1 MTLGLSISAFTI
13 LHVAISLIGI
23 GAGILVTAQLL
34 ATKWSRSW
42 NNVFLWSTLA
52 TTVSGF
58 MFPVTTITPA
68 LIVGAISSIA
78 LAVAFWSYYRLGQA
92 RIYVPAALFALY
104 LNCFVFVVQAFQK
117 VGFLNAL
124 APTQAELPFVLAQ
137 GVVIG
142 SIALAGTVVWRRN
155 AGTIGDH
162 LRADNSAA
170 LSSAR

>member
-23 GAGILVTAQLL
+23 GAGTLVTAQLM
-34 ATKWSRSW
+34 ATNWSRSW
-42 NNVFLWSTLA
+42 NTLFLWSTLA

-58 MFPVTTITPA
+58 MFPVSALTPA

-78 LAVAFWSYYRLGQA
+78 LAVAFWSYYRLGHA
-92 RIYVPAALFALY
+92 RIYASAALFAFY

-124 APTQAELPFVLAQ
+124 
-137 GVVIG
+137 
-142 SIALAGTVVWRRN
+142 R
-155 AGTIGDH
+155 
-162 LRADNSAA
+162 
-170 LSSAR
+170 